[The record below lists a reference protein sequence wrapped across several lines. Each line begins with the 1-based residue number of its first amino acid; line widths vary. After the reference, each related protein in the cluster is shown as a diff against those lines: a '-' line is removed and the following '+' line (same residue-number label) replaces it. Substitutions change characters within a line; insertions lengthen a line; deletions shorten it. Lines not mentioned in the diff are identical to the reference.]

1 MKIYHVANSE
11 AYVSLTDPASC
22 RQVIAALKLEGL
34 IKRNC
39 RYASYSLE
47 YMGPLDDTPGIAVMK
62 GDDMIFALWPTQD

>member
-1 MKIYHVANSE
+1 VKIYHVANSE

-39 RYASYSLE
+39 RYASYSIS
-47 YMGPLDDTPGIAVMK
+47 YMGLGSGWSGIAVMK
-62 GDDMIFALWPTQD
+62 GDKLAFSLWPTQD